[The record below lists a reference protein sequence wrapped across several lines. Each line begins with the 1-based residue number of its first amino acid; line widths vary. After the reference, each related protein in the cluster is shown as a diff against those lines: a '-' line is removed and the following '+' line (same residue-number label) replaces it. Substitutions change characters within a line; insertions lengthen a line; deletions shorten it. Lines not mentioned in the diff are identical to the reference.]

1 MGTGFFGQDTSR
13 LKCLAEATGT
23 AGFRVQFDPD
33 EQAFSAHL
41 PNMWTGDLDQAFL
54 EIGTQASG
62 VADYVGIDPVI
73 VRLLFV
79 LLTLWQGWGLLIYFV
94 LAIVMPVENDVPVS
108 AKANAFDDEEII
120 IKDA

>member
-1 MGTGFFGQDTSR
+1 MSDKKLVRKQSDK
-13 LKCLAEATGT
+13 L
-23 AGFRVQFDPD
+23 
-33 EQAFSAHL
+33 
-41 PNMWTGDLDQAFL
+41 FL
-54 EIGTQASG
+54 GVASG
-62 VADYVGIDPVI
+62 VADYIGIDPVI

-79 LLTLWQGWGLLIYFV
+79 LFTLWHGWGLLIYIV